1 MTATAHSSRRRE
13 LTEGQKEEYR
23 TSFAYDE
30 DGKLTEI
37 RYPQAE
43 NHVSSLEYRYDENG
57 WLASIYAGM
66 DSGKKNLLRAY
77 FYTADGKVSEIRD
90 YRGFA
95 EGDSQSYI
103 RKVYAYD
110 TLNRVTGMEYSDSAS
125 PEKVTESYGYTY
137 DKNSNILTERISQTH
152 FASEEG
158 QIRESRIHAYDAL
171 GRLAST
177 ETWGLDGTLQSK
189 TTYTYDKNG
198 NRLTETTGDET
209 TRNTYNSLNQ
219 ILTAKKTEGTTV
231 LSDRSYVYDA
241 NGNLKSESDS
251 ILEKSTEYA
260 YDVGNRMVQ
269 AVRKEKGDA
278 VLTQTN
284 RYNGGGQR
292 IQKTEDGKTTNYY
305 YQGTAVQAT
314 TDAEGNKTSFNLYGL
329 EGNVIASGR
338 YMGSCAGEYLTSG
351 KDLKGSITSLIKPDG
366 SCAAAYRYTDF
377 GETVIYAAED
387 VENEICYTG
396 GIYDESTGLYYL
408 NARYYDPQDGR
419 FTSQDTYRGK
429 DEEYKT
435 WNLYTY
441 CANNPVGY
449 IDPSGH
455 FALAAGGL
463 AALAELLGKAAVS
476 LGVTAFMYEGFE
488 RFVAPR
494 RSVYKP
500 RIPAVPKTPSV
511 AKPGTR
517 PATKAHAI
525 PQPRVRE
532 YSEHKSKARP
542 STKDK
547 HEAGQARKKRDQG
560 GEKKKKSGKW
570 KPNPNKRSNNSRKSQ
585 NR

>member
-1 MTATAHSSRRRE
+1 MKKMRSACAKCLMIKAS
-13 LTEGQKEEYR
+13 LW
-23 TSFAYDE
+23 
-30 DGKLTEI
+30 LCV
-37 RYPQAE
+37 PL
-43 NHVSSLEYRYDENG
+43 NH
-57 WLASIYAGM
+57 W
-66 DSGKKNLLRAY
+66 
-77 FYTADGKVSEIRD
+77 KV
-90 YRGFA
+90 A
-95 EGDSQSYI
+95 
-103 RKVYAYD
+103 
-110 TLNRVTGMEYSDSAS
+110 
-125 PEKVTESYGYTY
+125 
-137 DKNSNILTERISQTH
+137 
-152 FASEEG
+152 
-158 QIRESRIHAYDAL
+158 
-171 GRLAST
+171 
-177 ETWGLDGTLQSK
+177 
-189 TTYTYDKNG
+189 
-198 NRLTETTGDET
+198 
-209 TRNTYNSLNQ
+209 
-219 ILTAKKTEGTTV
+219 
-231 LSDRSYVYDA
+231 A
-241 NGNLKSESDS
+241 NGNLKSESDR

-284 RYNGGGQR
+284 RYNGSGQH

-305 YQGTAVQAT
+305 YQGTAVRAT
-314 TDAEGNKTSFNLYGL
+314 TDAEGNKSSFNLYGL

-338 YMGSCAGEYLTSG
+338 YTGSCAGEYLTSG

-366 SCAAAYRYTDF
+366 SCAVAYRYTDF
-377 GETVIYAAED
+377 GETVMYAAED